1 MEGEMAAVAPADP
14 VEGTH
19 MAGPARAEELDEF
32 FKDDANVLKSYR
44 FDYDL
49 IVEFEQATAWQ
60 QIVEGALWPCLWPWQ
75 IPTMFYYCLYT
86 KENIVEATEAQH
98 LAISRDGIRYVVEK
112 HTAKQCC
119 CFPDLV
125 QGRVSKT
132 VPYDKMTDCDV
143 EEPAGASFVCGLCC
157 PVEHT
162 LAIVQVDTASGA
174 GKAEGGHE
182 LSLKG
187 LIDPESFKRDV
198 WAMKRGE
205 AVDGVDGT
213 VAPVTVRM
221 ARDGSSSS
229 GAATSSGSSSPSLLQ
244 AMQELLVVNKQQLA
258 CLMEMKAGYSAVT
271 LAS

>member
-1 MEGEMAAVAPADP
+1 MAAVAPAAA

-19 MAGPARAEELDEF
+19 VAGPARAEELDAF
-32 FKDDANVLKSYR
+32 FKDDANVLKSYV

-49 IVEFEQATAWQ
+49 IVEFEQAMAWQ
-60 QIVEGALWPCLWPWQ
+60 QIVEGALWPCLWPCQ
-75 IPTMFYYCLYT
+75 MYQAVYYWLYT

-112 HTAKQCC
+112 HSAKQCC
-119 CFPDLV
+119 CFPDHV
-125 QGRVSKT
+125 SGRVSKT

-143 EEPAGASFVCGLCC
+143 EEPAGYSFVCGLCC
-157 PVEHT
+157 AVEHT
-162 LAIVQVDTASGA
+162 LAIVQVDTASGS
-174 GKAEGGHE
+174 GKADGGHE

-213 VAPVTVRM
+213 VAPLAVSM
-221 ARDGSSSS
+221 ARDGPSAGTTS
-229 GAATSSGSSSPSLLQ
+229 GDGSSASLLK
-244 AMQELLVVNKQQLA
+244 AMQELLAVNKQQLA

-271 LAS
+271 SVGA